1 MLELL
6 YWLTGAIVLVTA
18 LLSLVRLGRGPATI
32 DRAVAVDVLTVAA
45 LAAGA
50 LISIVSNRAEL
61 VVFVI
66 LLALTGFFSAVVVG
80 RFVQGIDSHEG
91 VLSAVEAELEASRIE
106 AEAVSEVEAEAEAL
120 WLAMQ
125 QQEERP

>member
-1 MLELL
+1 MLELI
-6 YWLTGAIVLVTA
+6 YWVSGGIVLMTA
-18 LLSLVRLGRGPATI
+18 LLSLVRLTWGPAMI

-45 LAAGA
+45 LAGAA
-50 LISIVSNRAEL
+50 LISVVSNRAEV

-80 RFVQGIDSHEG
+80 RFVQGVDSHEG
-91 VLSAVEAELEASRIE
+91 VLSAVEAEAEASRIE

-125 QQEERP
+125 QEEHL